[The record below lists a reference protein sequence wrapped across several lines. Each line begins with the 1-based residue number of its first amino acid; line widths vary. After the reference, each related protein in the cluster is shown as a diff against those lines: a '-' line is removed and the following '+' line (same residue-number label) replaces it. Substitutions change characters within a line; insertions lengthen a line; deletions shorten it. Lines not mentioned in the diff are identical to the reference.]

1 MQTKKL
7 KALFAAIA
15 LLMGFTATAAAQD
28 VLQYTVDKSHGT
40 LYRDGTA
47 SGVKTFSSVWKST
60 DEKLTFYTSANNMQ
74 WPESDN
80 NHIDARTGGSS
91 CTYTLAPADADNYV
105 ITGYSLKLRS
115 MDSNQQTWTI
125 NGTSCTTANSGDVK
139 TVTASDL
146 NLRQVSFVETGG
158 NTGTLLYD
166 FTVTLKYSPRE
177 VDYEEMMKVFETP
190 GSGTPYRIPAVGQT
204 KSGDLIFV
212 ADYRY
217 SKADIGSGTRLDL
230 RYRKKYASDGHWG
243 EIKTLAAYIE
253 DPFCAFG
260 DPCIVCDS
268 ESDRVMVTSCCGNVS
283 YPGGSHDNHQGWA
296 RWYSSDGGEH
306 WETTHTDISQQV
318 VDQIDQRTNA
328 KLAAFF
334 IGSGKISQSKT
345 IKVKDYYRL
354 YCASLTTV
362 SPDGANANKST
373 MNFVWYSDDFG
384 EHWHM
389 LGDADHNPING
400 GDEPKAEEMPD
411 GSVVISSRTGGRIF
425 NVWHYTNVNEG
436 KGYWGKQANS
446 SSGNNGCFGA
456 GCNGEIMFIPVVRNS
471 DNAKTY
477 LALQSIP
484 MSNSRE
490 NVGIYYK
497 EMTDLSKYRTAAE
510 FASNWTPYQI
520 STTTSGYST
529 MCLMKDGK
537 IAFFYEEN
545 YKNNGYDM
553 VYKKFDINK
562 ITNGA
567 YTYTTF
573 SETEKNDY
581 LSDGVGSYFST
592 QDYGDEELAATI
604 NGLAN
609 TYKEAPSRENYE
621 KLNAALAEVP
631 SISGI
636 ACPYVSPDPVDGNWA
651 EGTKKYTFNIK
662 GKYITTSSMT
672 DGAFDTNNSVVPTS
686 AEGYWVITGSLAKG
700 YQFRNVRE
708 GATKVLGI
716 TGSEDV
722 ARAKLYD
729 ENSIPDNVTTRF
741 HYDTNSTN
749 ANGSTFY
756 LYGSDTNSLN
766 VSAPYLALWNNGASF
781 SNDGSCIVLTLVEEL
796 PEGNFNVKYNL
807 TDAAGHNYAG
817 QFTGQLSQAPFTG
830 VDGMTLSNVSY
841 TESSETDVDY
851 NLTATVSFPF
861 TVSNGTDGK
870 YVHIS
875 GFNGNNFYWYA
886 DGTDVKATKAA
897 TPNENDYKKYSWAI
911 IPAFNGTGVTL
922 TVKNVL
928 TGKYINST
936 TTSSSHNPGA
946 MTLADTGSPLYYN
959 NTSGNK
965 WLKVVGTG
973 LYLSLNSS
981 TGADG
986 STQNVGVH
994 SNNHNGTKL
1003 SITNVTFT
1011 DEPVVEEDPAAN
1023 VSATF
1028 TNTGSAWA
1036 NVQIAV
1042 NATSTKGES
1051 LNNVTATV
1059 NGSTALK
1066 TVGARPG
1073 NDVIVIN
1080 KNTNAMSNEP
1090 MTFTISGLAAGST
1103 FSEISLPFYA
1113 VNSSGGYQPVNLGT
1127 RHINVSV
1134 TVKEGD
1140 ATLYEGSVTDFNIGA
1155 KCGPDVLNDQLVFTP
1170 NSTVTKTTN
1179 NPLTVEF
1186 KISKGT
1192 DNAGCFVAFQSLN
1205 LTTEQTIK
1213 PVEELQAKIMD
1224 AFEHI
1229 YNGEVGYPDGE
1240 AEANADALNA
1250 LFEYVASEEIT
1261 AENYDEAKAAY
1272 DAVLGLTTVNMPV
1285 PGKAYTIAFRKTDGT
1300 KKWYVMGNTVTENP
1314 AEATVFIAGNS
1325 SKADYPYIFVDNS
1338 HNYLQFHGATA
1349 TAYAENTCDFSCTA
1363 MAGISTS
1370 SVTATPEQKFGTVCM
1385 VAYRRSSGYTD
1396 RLGCLILKESNHNWD
1411 NADNAF
1417 MNGTFTSALEIEEAT
1432 YDYNHPTLVKPSEE
1446 DSEAFATV
1454 YLPFAMQMPEGVEAY
1469 AAIEKQEKEGQVSL
1483 KLELANADNQPVAA
1497 GAYILYSQSE
1507 EEVKTPKTVIPAAA
1521 TPAAIEDNK
1530 LIGSTA
1536 NTDATELC
1544 SAELTGHNP
1553 YVLGLSGGQAV
1564 FCPYVGTVYPKGKAI
1579 WLAET
1584 NQVSAFSLDFD
1595 QIVEAIHTLKAAA
1608 ADRPIY
1614 DLQGR
1619 RLQSVQKGISI
1630 SAGHKVLR

>member
-1 MQTKKL
+1 MQTQKL

-15 LLMGFTATAAAQD
+15 LLMGFTATVWAQTTT
-28 VLQYTVDKSHGT
+28 VTVDKSHGN
-40 LYRDGTA
+40 LYRGGSINNTEYA
-47 SGVKTFSSVWKST
+47 SEWKSS
-60 DEKLTFYTSANNMQ
+60 DNMLKFSCGANNMK
-74 WPESDN
+74 WSSSNLEAHCGTS
-80 NHIDARTGGSS
+80 GSA
-91 CTYTLAPADADNYV
+91 TYTLAPVEADDYV
-105 ITGYSLKLRS
+105 ITGYSLKLHS
-115 MDSNQQTWTI
+115 QGSKSQVWVI
-125 NGTSCTTANSGDVK
+125 NGTTYTSSSTGDVQ
-139 TVTASDL
+139 TINVTGL
-146 NLRQVSFVETGG
+146 NERSVAFTESQ
-158 NTGTLLYD
+158 NNDTGTLLYE
-166 FTVTLKYSPRE
+166 FTVTLKYSPRT
-177 VDYEEMMKVFETP
+177 DGKTVFTTP
-190 GSGTPYRIPAVGQT
+190 SSGTPYRIPAVAQA
-204 KSGDLIFV
+204 KNGDLVFV
-212 ADYRY
+212 SDYRY
-217 SKADIGSGTRLDL
+217 SYADIGMQPNGKLDL
-230 RYRKKYASDGHWG
+230 KVRKKKANGTWES
-243 EIKTLAAYIE
+243 EKTLQKCIE
-253 DPFCAFG
+253 TPTFTAFG
-260 DPCIVCDS
+260 DPCIVCDNTPGNPG
-268 ESDRVMVTSCCGNVS
+268 RIMVTSCCGNVS
-283 YPGGSHDNHQGWA
+283 FPGGKHSNHQGWA
-296 RWYSSDGGEH
+296 RWYSDNDGDT
-306 WETTHTDISQQV
+306 WSSYTDISKQV
-318 VDQIDQRTNA
+318 MDQVDERTGA
-328 KLAAFF
+328 KLKAFF

-345 IKVKDYYRL
+345 IKVGNYNRL
-354 YCASLTTV
+354 YCASLTRV
-362 SPDGANANKST
+362 NADGESDDYQT

-384 EHWHM
+384 ENWHM
-389 LGDADHNPING
+389 LGDADHNPITG
-400 GDEPKAEEMPD
+400 GDEPKADELPD
-411 GSVVISSRTGGRIF
+411 GSVLISSRTTGRIY
-425 NVWHYTNVNEG
+425 NIWHYTNEKTG
-436 KGYWGKQANS
+436 EGYWGRQVT
-446 SSGNNGCFGA
+446 SGNGNGGTYGA
-456 GCNGEIMFIPVVRNS
+456 NCNGEILVMPVKRTA
-471 DNAKTY
+471 DGKKTY
-477 LALQSIP
+477 VLLQSIP
-484 MSNSRE
+484 YGTDRSLVS
-490 NVGIYYK
+490 IYWK
-497 EMTDLSKYRTAAE
+497 ELTDLSKYRTAAE
-510 FASNWTPYQI
+510 LAPNDWTRYQI
-520 STTTSGYST
+520 SNVTSAYST
-529 MCLMKDGK
+529 MCQMANGH

-545 YKNNGYDM
+545 SHNSGYDM
-553 VYKKFDINK
+553 VFKELDINT

-567 YTYTTF
+567 YTY
-573 SETEKNDY
+573 SELDTDEKNAY
-581 LSDGVGSYFST
+581 LTAGVDPYFST

-631 SISGI
+631 AISGI

-766 VSAPYLALWNNGASF
+766 VRAPYLALWNNGASF

-796 PEGNFNVKYNL
+796 PEGDFKVKYNL
-807 TDAAGHNYAG
+807 TDAAGHNYTG

-1066 TVGARPG
+1066 TVSARPG
-1073 NDVIVIN
+1073 HDVIVIN

-1103 FSEISLPFYA
+1103 FSKISLPFYA
-1113 VNSSGGYQPVNLGT
+1113 VNGNGGYQPVNLGT

-1205 LTTEQTIK
+1205 LTTEQTVK

-1300 KKWYVMGNTVTENP
+1300 KKWYVKGNTVTENL

-1396 RLGCLILKESNHNWD
+1396 RFGCLILKESNHNWD

-1432 YDYNHPTLVKPSEE
+1432 YGYNHPTLVKPSEE

-1608 ADRPIY
+1608 ADQPIY